1 VVQLHRRIDDLHAAG
16 AELFVIG
23 NGSPQF
29 IEGFRETT
37 GWQGPLYVDPSLEVY
52 KAAGLKRGVTTV
64 LNARAAIA
72 ALGALR
78 GGSRQGRTQGDQW
91 QQGGVLVIAPSGNVL
106 WTQVSEYAGDN
117 AAPDEI
123 IAALRAA

>member
-1 VVQLHRRIDDLHAAG
+1 MQLHRRIDDLRAAG
-16 AELFVIG
+16 AEVIVIG

-37 GWQGPLYVDPSLEVY
+37 GWQGPLYTDPSLAVY
-52 KAAGLKRGVTTV
+52 QAAGLKRGVRTV
-64 LNARAAIA
+64 LDPRAALS

-78 GGSRQGRTQGDQW
+78 AGSRQGRTQGDTW
-91 QQGGVLVIAPSGNVL
+91 QQGGVLVIASSGEVL
-106 WTQVSEYAGDN
+106 WSQVSEYAGDN

-123 IAALRAA
+123 LDALRAG